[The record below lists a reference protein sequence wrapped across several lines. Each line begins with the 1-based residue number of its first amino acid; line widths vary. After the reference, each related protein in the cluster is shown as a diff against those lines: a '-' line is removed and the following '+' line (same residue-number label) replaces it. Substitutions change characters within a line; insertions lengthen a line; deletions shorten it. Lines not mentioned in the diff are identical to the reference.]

1 MPKFAKGERVVID
14 GSLIAT
20 IQTYDEA
27 NDRIAYVSVP
37 PGGGTNT
44 TYGHIS
50 QTRVERL
57 VTTEEVLKHSDEL
70 SAVFE
75 SAGEDEPTDE
85 ITGSASL

>member
-1 MPKFAKGERVVID
+1 MAKFAKGERVIID

-20 IQTYDEA
+20 IQSYNEDSG
-27 NDRIAYVSVP
+27 IVAYVSVP

-57 VTTEEVLKHSDEL
+57 VV
-70 SAVFE
+70 E
-75 SAGEDEPTDE
+75 SAPEESVEVAPVEANEDSTDE
-85 ITGSASL
+85 ITGSSSL